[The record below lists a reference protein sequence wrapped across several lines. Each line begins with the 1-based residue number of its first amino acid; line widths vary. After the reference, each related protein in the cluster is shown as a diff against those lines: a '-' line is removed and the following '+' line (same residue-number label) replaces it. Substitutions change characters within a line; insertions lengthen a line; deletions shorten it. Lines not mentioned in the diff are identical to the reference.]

1 MRKSRPVPCERSFE
15 LQREFR
21 PCFRNQR
28 SASRHRA
35 DRIDFTPKRR
45 EWLGCRVHEFVKDD
59 VVGDGF
65 GICDAIERDDM
76 A

>member
-1 MRKSRPVPCERSFE
+1 
-15 LQREFR
+15 
-21 PCFRNQR
+21 
-28 SASRHRA
+28 
-35 DRIDFTPKRR
+35 
-45 EWLGCRVHEFVKDD
+45 LGCRVHEFVKDD